1 VVAGTAVPE
10 VRRSKADI
18 TKWRA
23 TVTDVAA
30 FAVIGRASP
39 APGPKAGNEEDRECV
54 RSAAR
59 RNPIVGPVIGAEDL
73 ARVQR
78 VAVSAVLLGLGATAP
93 VADHPRL
100 ALTILVAA
108 PNPCIAVAHLG
119 SKMEVRETDLLGR
132 GVASPN
138 VVPSR

>member
-1 VVAGTAVPE
+1 MHWIRRPNGVIAGTAVPE

-30 FAVIGRASP
+30 FEVIGRASP
-39 APGPKAGNEEDRECV
+39 AHGPKAGNEEDRECV

-59 RNPIVGPVIGAEDL
+59 RNPIVVPVIAAGDL

-78 VAVSAVLLGLGATAP
+78 VAVSA
-93 VADHPRL
+93 DHPGL

-108 PNPCIAVAHLG
+108 PN
-119 SKMEVRETDLLGR
+119 R
-132 GVASPN
+132 
-138 VVPSR
+138 